1 MGISHLRSNGVD
13 LLYEQTLGELW
24 KLDHMI
30 NLVVALRYE
39 CKVGYVVGHN
49 YSIMV
54 SVVTVEMEIVNGCN
68 IVVSCLGL
76 RHEGSVWGAKPNST
90 APLLPIY
97 YVTILYKD
105 WTKDE
110 VI

>member
-1 MGISHLRSNGVD
+1 
-13 LLYEQTLGELW
+13 
-24 KLDHMI
+24 MI

-76 RHEGSVWGAKPNST
+76 RHDDSVWGAKPKT
-90 APLLPIY
+90 ALHHFCPFITLLF
-97 YVTILYKD
+97 YKGLD
-105 WTKDE
+105 KDE

>member
-24 KLDHMI
+24 KLYHLI
-30 NLVVALRYE
+30 NLMVALRYE

-54 SVVTVEMEIVNGCN
+54 SVVTVEMEILNGCY
-68 IVVSCLGL
+68 IVVACLGL
-76 RHEGSVWGAKPNST
+76 RRDGSVWGAKPNST
-90 APLLPIY
+90 APLPPIY
-97 YVTILYKD
+97 YLLYKGLLQ
-105 WTKDE
+105 
-110 VI
+110 

>member
-1 MGISHLRSNGVD
+1 
-13 LLYEQTLGELW
+13 
-24 KLDHMI
+24 MI

-39 CKVGYVVGHN
+39 CKVGYADSGFDLNEKNVGHKLPHK
-49 YSIMV
+49 V
-54 SVVTVEMEIVNGCN
+54 SVVTVEMEVLNGCY

-76 RHEGSVWGAKPNST
+76 RRDGSVWGAKPNST